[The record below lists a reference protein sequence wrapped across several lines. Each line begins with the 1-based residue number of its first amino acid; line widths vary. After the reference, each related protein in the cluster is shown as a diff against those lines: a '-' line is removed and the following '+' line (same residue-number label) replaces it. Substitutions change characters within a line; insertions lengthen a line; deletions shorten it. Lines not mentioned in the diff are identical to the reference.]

1 MGLDGNYKLINIE
14 DMLKVSYNL
23 GTNAI
28 ISENNS
34 SNLKLY
40 GIFYEVL
47 ANGEINRLSRENKI
61 SIIDGSRFFK
71 IADRK
76 YLLVDKKISSSDGSI
91 NTKDYLI
98 VEIDRN
104 GNSTIYND
112 TINVKEINPLVIN

>member
-76 YLLVDKKISSSDGSI
+76 YLLVDKKII
-91 NTKDYLI
+91 LFK
-98 VEIDRN
+98 V
-104 GNSTIYND
+104 
-112 TINVKEINPLVIN
+112 